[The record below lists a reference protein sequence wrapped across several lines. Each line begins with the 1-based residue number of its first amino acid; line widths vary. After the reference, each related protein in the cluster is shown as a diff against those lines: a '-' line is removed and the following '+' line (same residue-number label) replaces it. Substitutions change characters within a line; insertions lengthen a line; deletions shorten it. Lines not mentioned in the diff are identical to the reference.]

1 MSMKSKLLRMKNHL
15 QLDDAT
21 ETSLVSKE
29 VKIDKSTLEESFEE
43 LGFEPFYFDG
53 ERSYRKRLIYPY
65 ESAKDKETLRVM
77 GEMKSLWE
85 QEGLSDHPL
94 SFKNRKLDQLLFFDT
109 ETTGLSTG
117 AGNVIFLIGYARLR
131 EEGIEVTQHLL
142 ENPSNEAAFLS
153 GFLEDFSEDDYLISY
168 NGKSFDWPQVKSR
181 HAFIRKELPKLPSFG
196 HIDLLHCA
204 RRLWKHELPS
214 CRLAIVEEYKL
225 NMKRIDDIPGSM
237 APILYFEYLHEKD
250 PHHLA
255 GIIKHNDQDVRSLVY
270 LYQEIC
276 MRLFQW
282 KDKPT
287 SPMEHYYIADWFEK
301 LSEYEWAKI
310 HYKLAIE
317 TMNKP
322 FSQGYFR
329 LGKLMKKLGDKEGA
343 RSYFIEA
350 LNQHSLPSLEVWIE
364 LAKLAEHQEKN
375 VYKAYNYAK
384 SGYSQGKKQTN
395 MHSVSLKTAK
405 HITDLNKRLNRL
417 EKKLEI
423 KEGGYESGENG
434 GLL

>member
-15 QLDDAT
+15 TLDTAV
-21 ETSLVSKE
+21 EIPLKKQV
-29 VKIDKSTLEESFEE
+29 IINKSTTEESFRE

-65 ESAKDKETLRVM
+65 ETEKDKETLRVM

-85 QEGLSDHPL
+85 QEAISGHPL
-94 SFKNRKLDQLLFFDT
+94 SFKDRKLDQLLFFDT

-142 ENPSNEAAFLS
+142 ENPSNEEAFLS

-214 CRLAIVEEYKL
+214 CRLAVVEEHKL

-250 PHHLA
+250 PHHLS
-255 GIIKHNDQDVRSLVY
+255 GIIKHNDQDVRSLIY

-282 KDKPT
+282 QEKLT

-301 LSEYEWAKI
+301 LTEYEWAKR
-310 HYKLAIE
+310 HYELAIE

-329 LGKLMKKLGDKEGA
+329 LGKLMKKMGDKELA
-343 RSYFIEA
+343 RTYFIEA
-350 LNQHSLPSLEVWIE
+350 LNQHSLPSLEIWIE
-364 LAKLAEHQEKN
+364 LAKLAEHQEKDIE
-375 VYKAYNYAK
+375 KAYYYAK
-384 SGYSQGKKQTN
+384 NGYSQGKKVSN
-395 MHSVSLKTAK
+395 IHSVSVKTEK
-405 HITDLNKRLNRL
+405 HLIDLNKRLKRL
-417 EKKLEI
+417 EKKLDI
-423 KEGGYESGENG
+423 
-434 GLL
+434 